1 MSRLVG
7 GLRTTAV
14 LLAAGALPAFS
25 MGARMEAQ
33 TAEGLRLRNGAAIP
47 LRVEIRVGEDC
58 DTARPIATRTVAPGR
73 FWVIRSSQSFCL
85 RREVAAGSV
94 ATWLPWERKLP
105 VKGRIEE
112 VVL

>member
-1 MSRLVG
+1 MV
-7 GLRTTAV
+7 GLRVAAAV
-14 LLAAGALPAFS
+14 VISAALSAGS
-25 MGARMEAQ
+25 NVSRMDAQ

-58 DTARPIATRTVAPGR
+58 DTARPIATRTLAPGR

-105 VKGRIEE
+105 VKGRIDE
-112 VVL
+112 VIL